1 MDPFVVLV
9 LQICLYLGRSEFG
22 DNPSRFVRP
31 FGGVELA
38 LTVSNDLLRRRKR
51 RNIGDLLRRR
61 KRRNIAY
68 YR

>member
-1 MDPFVVLV
+1 MDPSVVRL
-9 LQICLYLGRSEFG
+9 LLICLYLGRSEFG
-22 DNPSRFVRP
+22 DNPFRFVRP

-38 LTVSNDLLRRRKR
+38 LTVSNDLLRRKR